1 MKKCPSVYLN
11 KDGITQVIF
20 NLFSNAIEA
29 METGG
34 RLTIKTYT
42 EKEAKTVFIRIQ
54 DTGQG
59 VSQTDIPNLFD
70 AFYTTKQKG
79 TGLGLYI
86 SRKILAEHKGN
97 IEVDASLS
105 TGTAFII
112 SLPNII

>member
-1 MKKCPSVYLN
+1 MKIN
-11 KDGITQVIF
+11 QDGITQVIF

-34 RLTIKTYT
+34 TLTVNTYT
-42 EKEAKTVFIRIQ
+42 QEKTETVNIRIQ

-59 VSQTDIPNLFD
+59 ISPNEIPYLFD

-86 SRKILAEHKGN
+86 SQKILALHEGSVK
-97 IEVDASLS
+97 VDASLN

-112 SLPNII
+112 GLPGAM